1 MFSLTSFWKKSLYG
15 ITFCSFIFSAF
26 TASVWADLNG
36 MVVNISQSGE
46 ITVNRGVADN
56 VTPGTRW
63 YIYSNGKPKAEL
75 EAVLVD
81 NYTTQAKV
89 VSGSGVSVGDKATTK
104 AFASSAPPPAAAAP
118 PAAVS
123 GADPQSGV
131 GALPDDAETALNS
144 SSSARSIPKN
154 KQDKRFKTKTQEK
167 PETSETTENSYK
179 KLLNSCTKRVSF
191 SGGVDNRSKTS
202 INPMNAYN
210 MFSTL
215 TTTNI
220 VTPQIII
227 PTIIDEYNYNKSSKE
242 SVKLCSLDVEV
253 TWWSEGLVDAYSD
266 MMAFREGRTDME
278 QRMAMRG
285 GLYAQKGVDK
295 FVVFHVKMKNTGK
308 SNVQVEPFNWHA
320 YLVDDQGNRV
330 KAERYDQ
337 VLDRVLAPEQ
347 ETEGNV
353 YFLKYDASGRNFS
366 DRSVTLVLEDILAE
380 RATLKY

>member
-1 MFSLTSFWKKSLYG
+1 
-15 ITFCSFIFSAF
+15 
-26 TASVWADLNG
+26 

-89 VSGSGVSVGDKATTK
+89 VSGSGVTVGDKATTK
-104 AFASSAPPPAAAAP
+104 AFASSASLPAASASAQTAADGSE
-118 PAAVS
+118 AQI
-123 GADPQSGV
+123 GADGA
-131 GALPDDAETALNS
+131 ALPGDIGADTAMND
-144 SSSARSIPKN
+144 SSAARRVPKN
-154 KQDKRFKTKTQEK
+154 KQDKRFKDKPKERVENAETAEK
-167 PETSETTENSYK
+167 SYN
-179 KLLNSCTKRVSF
+179 KLFSSCTKKVSF

-253 TWWSEGLVDAYSD
+253 TWWSESLVDAYSD

-285 GLYAQKGVDK
+285 GLYSQKGVDK

-337 VLDRVLAPEQ
+337 VLDRVLAPDQ